1 MIYLNLVLIRLNTEL
16 GNEHATSFII
26 FHNSMS
32 FEWYVSPVDLTL
44 NCYVSATLSFAAVKK
59 NKVIC

>member
-1 MIYLNLVLIRLNTEL
+1 
-16 GNEHATSFII
+16 
-26 FHNSMS
+26 MS